1 MTPKAQATKHK
12 MDFKGGGGADR
23 TSKNTM
29 NRLKR
34 KSTESEEIFANNISG
49 KRWLS
54 RIFRELLNLR
64 NKTPNNL
71 TQKMGQGLKPT
82 FRQIR

>member
-1 MTPKAQATKHK
+1 MTPKAQATKDK

-34 KSTESEEIFANNISG
+34 KCTESEKIFANNISG
-49 KRWLS
+49 KRWPS